1 MKNSMKKLTISIAV
15 ASTIIVG
22 LPSRANATLIT
33 FDDISAGAAV
43 TKGYDGLDWFYVN
56 GKTTTSFYVLD
67 TQLSKYSS
75 TGYANS
81 DVSGSNV
88 AYNAY
93 GATAEISS
101 ATTSP
106 FTLDSGYFTGAY
118 NNGLSITAQATTV
131 GGLTETQTF
140 KVNTT
145 GPTKEVFNFGKITS
159 ISFVSS
165 GGTTKTGLTCSAC
178 NVFAM
183 DNLTIN
189 APVPEPETYG
199 MMLAGLGLM
208 GFMVRRK
215 NSV

>member
-1 MKNSMKKLTISIAV
+1 MKTSMKTLAISIAL
-15 ASTIIVG
+15 ASTIAAG
-22 LPSRANATLIT
+22 LPSSANATLIT
-33 FDDISAGAAV
+33 FDDLTAGLAV
-43 TKGYDGLDWFYVN
+43 ANGYNGLDWSYVN
-56 GKTTTSFYVLD
+56 GKSTTSFYVLNSA
-67 TQLSKYSS
+67 LSKYSS
-75 TGYANS
+75 TGYANA
-81 DVSGSNV
+81 DVSATNV

-93 GATAEISS
+93 GATAEIST
-101 ATTSP
+101 ATSP
-106 FTLDSGYFTGAY
+106 SFTLNSGYFTGAY
-118 NNGLSITAQATTV
+118 NDGLSITAQATTV

-159 ISFVSS
+159 ISFISS
-165 GGTTKTGLTCSAC
+165 GGTTKTGLSCSAC

-208 GFMVRRK
+208 GFMIRRK
-215 NSV
+215 SSV